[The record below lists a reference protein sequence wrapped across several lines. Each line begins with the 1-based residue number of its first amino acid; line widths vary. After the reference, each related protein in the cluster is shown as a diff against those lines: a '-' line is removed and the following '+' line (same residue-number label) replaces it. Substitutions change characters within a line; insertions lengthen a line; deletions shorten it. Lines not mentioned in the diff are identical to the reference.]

1 MADVTVLIATH
12 NRPVHVRQALD
23 SVLAQSVPARE
34 IIVVDDGS
42 TDDTPEQLASYGPPV
57 RVLRQQNA
65 GASAARNFGIR
76 NATSTWVAFLDDDDV
91 WLPAKIEK
99 QMALIERDPALGL
112 VYCSDHAVD
121 DQLRIL
127 YTRTAAPQ
135 NRGDVFQRLLARNF
149 LFTSCVV
156 ARRDLIARAGYM
168 NPAYRFAEDWD
179 LWLRIAAT
187 HTVDFVADPLVLY
200 RQWGSGLTQGNPLLS
215 RLRDVETILSSAAKL
230 RPVPRSVIGRARHNL
245 ELEWSSAYLSQED
258 HFQAIRHAFR
268 AVILK
273 PQSMGAY
280 QAILR
285 SLVPKR
291 ARDWAKKVL
300 SHA

>member
-1 MADVTVLIATH
+1 
-12 NRPVHVRQALD
+12 
-23 SVLAQSVPARE
+23 LAQSVPARE

-42 TDDTPEQLASYGPPV
+42 TDDTPEQLAFYGPPV

-91 WLPAKIEK
+91 WLPTKIEK
-99 QMALIERDPALGL
+99 QMALIERDPELGL

-135 NRGDVFQRLLARNF
+135 NRGDVFDRLLARNF
-149 LFTSCVV
+149 LFTSCVI
-156 ARRDLIARAGYM
+156 ARRDLIERAGYM

-179 LWLRIAAT
+179 LWLRITAT

-200 RQWGSGLTQGNPLLS
+200 RQGSGLTQNNPLLS
-215 RLRDVETILSSAAKL
+215 RLRDVDAILSSAVKL
-230 RPVPRSVIGRARHNL
+230 RPAPRSVVRQARHNL

-258 HFQAIRHAFR
+258 HFRAMWHAVR
-268 AVILK
+268 AVILT
-273 PQSMGAY
+273 PQSMDAY
-280 QAILR
+280 QAVLR
-285 SLVPKR
+285 SMVSRR
-291 ARDWAKKVL
+291 AWDWAKKVL
-300 SHA
+300 SHP